1 MAIRCPASPRKTRRP
16 SPLYTGWGLR
26 SKSTMATPMGG
37 EIAYCKQRHV
47 FIVELRALQK
57 KRPLLG
63 KTRYCN
69 ETSREFGIE
78 NVNTIT
84 AGRE

>member
-37 EIAYCKQRHV
+37 EIAYCKQGHV

-57 KRPLLG
+57 KSHCWERLG
-63 KTRYCN
+63 
-69 ETSREFGIE
+69 
-78 NVNTIT
+78 T
-84 AGRE
+84 ATKLPASSV